1 MPMLYTCLFSPGFM
15 FKPKKKKIVK
25 LLPSDEEKQK
35 HQDKCIAFGNRF
47 AEVVQNEE
55 GNYVM

>member
-1 MPMLYTCLFSPGFM
+1 MQLFYTFFLSQGFM

-47 AEVVQNEE
+47 AEIVQNEE
-55 GNYVM
+55 GTLYV